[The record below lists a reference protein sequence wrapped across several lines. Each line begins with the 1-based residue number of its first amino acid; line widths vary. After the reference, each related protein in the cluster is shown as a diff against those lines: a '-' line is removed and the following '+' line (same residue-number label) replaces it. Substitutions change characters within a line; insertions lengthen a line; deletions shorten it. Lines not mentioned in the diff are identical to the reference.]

1 MARIEITGRA
11 TADAE
16 LRYTASGKAVA
27 AISVAD
33 NHRKRGQDGTWAD
46 DGTTY
51 YRVNVWE
58 AAAEALAET
67 PLKGRRV
74 LITGDLRTREYETRD
89 GRKGQSL
96 EVGSATVAIIPTANA
111 SGRGLGATQS
121 HANGQDG
128 PWGTQAGNGPQRP
141 VQDPWTADQFPAD
154 PPF

>member
-33 NHRKRGQDGTWAD
+33 NHRKRGQDGQWTD
-46 DGTTY
+46 DGTTF

-58 AAAEALAET
+58 AAAEALAEI
-67 PLKGRRV
+67 PLKGRRLLV
-74 LITGDLRTREYETRD
+74 TGDLRAREYETRD

-96 EVGSATVAIIPTANA
+96 EVGSATVAIIPTANTP
-111 SGRGLGATQS
+111 GRGPAATQS
-121 HANGQDG
+121 AHQPAGDPWATDHTSVFGQDSS
-128 PWGTQAGNGPQRP
+128 A
-141 VQDPWTADQFPAD
+141 
-154 PPF
+154 PF